1 MVAVEAPT
9 NLDHLPEPPQVSGA
23 PLVGNTLEMAK
34 SPADMFVKY
43 YKEHGPAYRIN
54 VLGRDQVVLA
64 GPQAALFMNSREGR
78 ECLRSKEFWEGLVEE
93 YGATRTLTGID
104 GEPHQELRGIM
115 RRGYSRA
122 ALNGQ
127 YDKVV
132 ELVDGVL
139 ERDWKPGTKVS
150 VVEAMQFMVVDVLG
164 VILTGEAPYEYVK
177 DIRTSILNILNVLVT
192 RQRPGFMLKMP
203 SYKKAKA
210 RVHELGEKMI
220 KDWHEKGQY
229 KPEEERNLIDDIM
242 ICNRDRPDIIPDQDL
257 ILTLTGP
264 YVAGLDTVANTT
276 AAMVY
281 AVLKTPGLL
290 ERIRE
295 EVDPIFESGEPIDE
309 NTLRNMPVMHGVV
322 METLRFYTIAVA
334 QMRTATKD
342 FEFEGYRIKEGEML
356 YVATV
361 VPHFMDE
368 FFPEPYKFD
377 IERYERPR
385 LEHTQPGAFSPF
397 GRGAH
402 TCLGQS
408 MADVL
413 LMLIMARFFYK
424 IDTSLPSKNYVL
436 KTKTAP
442 TPGPSMKFKVGV
454 DSVRK

>member
-9 NLDHLPEPPQVSGA
+9 NLDHLPEPPIVGGKM
-23 PLVGNTLEMAK
+23 LVGNTLEMAK

-43 YKEHGPAYRIN
+43 YETHGAAYRIN

-64 GPQAALFMNSREGR
+64 GPKAALFMNSREGR
-78 ECLRSKEFWEGLVEE
+78 ECLRSKEFWEGLVHE
-93 YGATRTLTGID
+93 YGATRTLTGED
-104 GEPHQELRGIM
+104 GEAHKELRGIM
-115 RRGYSRA
+115 RKGYSRE
-122 ALNGQ
+122 ALNGS
-127 YDKVV
+127 YDKVID
-132 ELVDGVL
+132 LTDKVL
-139 ERDWKPGTKVS
+139 ERDWVPGKKVP
-150 VVEAMQFMVVDVLG
+150 VVEAMQFMVVDILG

-192 RQRPGFMLKMP
+192 RQRPAFFLKMP
-203 SYKKAKA
+203 SYKNAKA
-210 RVHELGEKMI
+210 RVHELGQKMI
-220 KDWHEKGQY
+220 KDWHEKGQF

-290 ERIRE
+290 ERIRA

-309 NTLRNMPVMHGVV
+309 STLRNMPVMHGVV

-368 FFPEPYKFD
+368 FFPDPYKFD
-377 IERYERPR
+377 IDRYHRPR
-385 LEHTQPGAFSPF
+385 MEHTQPGAFSPF
-397 GRGAH
+397 GRGPH

-413 LMLIMARFFYK
+413 LMLTMARLFYK
-424 IDTSLPSKNYVL
+424 MDLSLPSKNYVL

-442 TPGPSMKFKVGV
+442 TPGPAMNFKVRV
-454 DSVRK
+454 DGVRK

>member
-139 ERDWKPGTKVS
+139 ERDWKPGTKVP

-177 DIRTSILNILNVLVT
+177 DIRTS
-192 RQRPGFMLKMP
+192 
-203 SYKKAKA
+203 
-210 RVHELGEKMI
+210 
-220 KDWHEKGQY
+220 
-229 KPEEERNLIDDIM
+229 
-242 ICNRDRPDIIPDQDL
+242 
-257 ILTLTGP
+257 
-264 YVAGLDTVANTT
+264 
-276 AAMVY
+276 
-281 AVLKTPGLL
+281 
-290 ERIRE
+290 
-295 EVDPIFESGEPIDE
+295 
-309 NTLRNMPVMHGVV
+309 
-322 METLRFYTIAVA
+322 
-334 QMRTATKD
+334 
-342 FEFEGYRIKEGEML
+342 
-356 YVATV
+356 
-361 VPHFMDE
+361 
-368 FFPEPYKFD
+368 
-377 IERYERPR
+377 
-385 LEHTQPGAFSPF
+385 
-397 GRGAH
+397 
-402 TCLGQS
+402 
-408 MADVL
+408 
-413 LMLIMARFFYK
+413 
-424 IDTSLPSKNYVL
+424 
-436 KTKTAP
+436 
-442 TPGPSMKFKVGV
+442 
-454 DSVRK
+454 